1 MKLILS
7 AAVCFLPALGCSN
20 SSTDGGKTNGG
31 GAGDSGDTENT
42 YGQCELDPT
51 WICPEV
57 CDRMTCAGMT
67 SECIR
72 ACSAELQDC
81 DTESLQATCAC
92 FETHLAD
99 VVCQTWE
106 AAQPAWDSCIGAI
119 GCFDDY

>member
-1 MKLILS
+1 MKLILT
-7 AAVCFLPALGCSN
+7 AAVCFLPVLGCSN
-20 SSTDGGKTNGG
+20 SSTDGGKTDGEGTDDTNANILNGMC
-31 GAGDSGDTENT
+31 
-42 YGQCELDPT
+42 QQDPT

-72 ACSAELQDC
+72 TCTAELQDC

-92 FETHLAD
+92 FETHLSD